1 MFFLPISLAS
11 TTPSN
16 WKTSW
21 IIALIVLG
29 AALLIGLV
37 PYEAY
42 VARHPVLPPRYF
54 KNLSITL
61 AIGMGFLDELC
72 FTASHT
78 YLYSWVVVAH
88 NYDATKATFFIYVNG
103 VVQSVV
109 GMLVGLAVYR
119 LRRYKW
125 LLFAAAIIRTM

>member
-1 MFFLPISLAS
+1 M
-11 TTPSN
+11 
-16 WKTSW
+16 
-21 IIALIVLG
+21 IILG

-42 VARHPVLPPRYF
+42 VAKHPVLPPRYF

-78 YLYSWVVVAH
+78 YLYSWIVVAH
-88 NYDATKATFFIYVNG
+88 NYDATKATFFLYVNG

-109 GMLVGLAVYR
+109 GMVVGLAIYKMG
-119 LRRYKW
+119 RYKW
-125 LLFAAAIIRTM
+125 PLFAAAIIRTM